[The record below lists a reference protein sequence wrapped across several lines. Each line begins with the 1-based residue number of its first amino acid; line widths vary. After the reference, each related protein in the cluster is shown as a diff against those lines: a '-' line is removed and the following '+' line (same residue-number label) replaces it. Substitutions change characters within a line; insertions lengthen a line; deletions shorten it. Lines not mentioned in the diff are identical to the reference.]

1 MYNRKSNRSRDY
13 KIRNQ
18 DVRGLFSYLNTL
30 LKLNGLSGVNGMNA
44 LSHVVLVQE
53 RDDGAVMVWT
63 VTGMHWFHFS
73 RFRHAIWVNVHLG
86 PIGLAGMIALN
97 TATMV
102 SETEPEHVAV

>member
-1 MYNRKSNRSRDY
+1 M
-13 KIRNQ
+13 RNQ

>member
-1 MYNRKSNRSRDY
+1 
-13 KIRNQ
+13 
-18 DVRGLFSYLNTL
+18 
-30 LKLNGLSGVNGMNA
+30 MNA